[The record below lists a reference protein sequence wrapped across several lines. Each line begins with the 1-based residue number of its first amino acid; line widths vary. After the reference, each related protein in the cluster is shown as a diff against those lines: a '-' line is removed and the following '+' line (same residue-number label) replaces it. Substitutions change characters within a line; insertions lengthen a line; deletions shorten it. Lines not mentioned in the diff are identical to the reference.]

1 LTLPAA
7 KYQGLP
13 PRTQFWHSL
22 LGRIRN
28 LPGVTSAGT
37 VSFLPMNG
45 LGSATSF
52 EVVGQPKPPLGQGPS
67 ATIKVIDGDYFTV
80 LGIPLLRG
88 RLFSERE
95 QQTENHYA
103 VVSDTLARQMFP
115 NQNPIGQRLLVSW
128 NDTGPDE
135 IIGVVGDTKM
145 VSIDE
150 QISPA
155 IYYPYS
161 RTPYTSETVVVRTA
175 GNPAAVASSLV
186 QAVREIDPD
195 LPVSHLRSMEDVIAR
210 SLAQRRI
217 VMLLLAVFAAVA
229 LVLATVGIYGVMS
242 YMVSQRTQEIGIRM
256 ALGAD
261 RGGVI
266 AMVLTHALRLAVIG
280 LAAGCAAAFAL
291 TGLLRT
297 MLYDV
302 TPTDPMTFA
311 GVAAILLAV
320 AAVATAVPAMRAT
333 RIDPLTALKAE

>member
-1 LTLPAA
+1 
-7 KYQGLP
+7 
-13 PRTQFWHSL
+13 
-22 LGRIRN
+22 
-28 LPGVTSAGT
+28 
-37 VSFLPMNG
+37 M
-45 LGSATSF
+45 
-52 EVVGQPKPPLGQGPS
+52 
-67 ATIKVIDGDYFTV
+67 
-80 LGIPLLRG
+80 
-88 RLFSERE
+88 
-95 QQTENHYA
+95 ENHYA
-103 VVSDTLARQMFP
+103 VVSETLARQMFP
-115 NQNPIGQRLLVSW
+115 NQDPIGQHLLVSW
-128 NDTGPDE
+128 NGAGPDE